1 MARSTLPLTATQ
13 IKTSKSKEKDY
24 KLFDGGGLFLLV
36 AKTGGKRWRFK
47 YRFNNKE
54 KVIALGTYPS
64 LSLKD
69 ARAKREEYKS
79 LIANDIDPNEQKK
92 QKKEEILKV
101 EKKKENTFYKVSQEW
116 HENYQTEVSE
126 NYHIKLG
133 RALENYVYK
142 YMKDK
147 PIEDVTRLDLIEIL
161 KILKERDLQDTA
173 SRVLMIIN
181 KIYKYAVTLEYVPHN
196 IVADIEQKNIL
207 GKREKKHYPTFTKE
221 KDIKGLLL
229 AIDDYSGDYTTKM
242 ALKML
247 PYVFVQSY
255 NIRYC
260 EWIEIDFEKKE
271 WIIPAHKMKTKTEFI
286 LPLPNQVI
294 EILEEVKQFT
304 GNGQYVFPSFRAKDK
319 PMSDNTLIGAL
330 RRMGYTKE
338 EFVPHSF
345 RAMFSTIAYENMEDH
360 GYSGEVI
367 EALLSHKESNKV
379 KEAYNRASYKKS
391 MKNLLLWY
399 SIHLNNIK
407 KEEDLSLFLEY

>member
-13 IKTSKSKEKDY
+13 IKTTKPKEKDY

-54 KVIALGTYPS
+54 KIIALGTYPS

-247 PYVFVQSY
+247 PYVFVRSY

-260 EWIEIDFEKKE
+260 EWIEIDFDKKE
-271 WIIPAHKMKTKTEFI
+271 WIIPASKMKTKTEFI

-345 RAMFSTIAYENMEDH
+345 RAMFSTIAYENMEEH

-391 MKNLLLWY
+391 MRGLIEWYEKYLTITKRVKNG
-399 SIHLNNIK
+399 N
-407 KEEDLSLFLEY
+407 

>member
-13 IKTSKSKEKDY
+13 IKTTKAKEKDY

-54 KVIALGTYPS
+54 KIIALGTYPS

-69 ARAKREEYKS
+69 ARVKREEYKS

-142 YMKDK
+142 CMKDK

-247 PYVFVQSY
+247 PYVFVRSY

-271 WIIPAHKMKTKTEFI
+271 WIIPASKMKTKIEFV

-330 RRMGYTKE
+330 RRMGYTKG

-345 RAMFSTIAYENMEDH
+345 RAMFSTIAYENMEEH

-391 MKNLLLWY
+391 MRGLIEWY
-399 SIHLNNIK
+399 STHLYLIIK
-407 KEEDLSLFLEY
+407 

>member
-1 MARSTLPLTATQ
+1 MAKSTLPLTATQ
-13 IKTSKSKEKDY
+13 IKTAKAKEKDY

-36 AKTGGKRWRFK
+36 TKNGGKRWRLK

-92 QKKEEILKV
+92 QKKEEIQKV

-126 NYHIKLG
+126 NYHIKLN

-147 PIEDVTRLDLIEIL
+147 PIEDVTRLNLIEIL

-173 SRVLMIIN
+173 SRVFMIIN

-229 AIDDYSGDYTTKM
+229 AIDEYSGDYTTKM

-247 PYVFVQSY
+247 PYVFVRSY
-255 NIRYC
+255 NIRHC
-260 EWIEIDFEKKE
+260 EWNEIDVVNKE
-271 WIIPAHKMKTKTEFI
+271 WIIPASKMKTKIEFI

-345 RAMFSTIAYENMEDH
+345 RAMFSTIAYENMEEH

-391 MKNLLLWY
+391 MRELIEWY
-399 SIHLNNIK
+399 ATYINN
-407 KEEDLSLFLEY
+407 LSL

>member
-13 IKTSKSKEKDY
+13 IKTTKPKEKDY

-54 KVIALGTYPS
+54 KIIALGTYPS

-79 LIANDIDPNEQKK
+79 LIANDIDPNELKK

-247 PYVFVQSY
+247 PYVFVRSY

-260 EWIEIDFEKKE
+260 EWCEIDFEKKE

-304 GNGQYVFPSFRAKDK
+304 GNGKYVFPSFRAKDK

-345 RAMFSTIAYENMEDH
+345 RAMFSTIAYENANTKYGH
-360 GYSGEVI
+360 KYTGEVI
-367 EALLSHKESNKV
+367 EALLSHKEQNKI
-379 KEAYNRASYKKS
+379 KEAYNRASYKDG
-391 MKNLLLWY
+391 MKEVISWY
-399 SIHLNNIK
+399 GNYLDKIK
-407 KEEDLSLFLEY
+407 IK

>member
-13 IKTSKSKEKDY
+13 IKTTKAKEKDY

-54 KVIALGTYPS
+54 KIIALGTYPS

-92 QKKEEILKV
+92 QKKEEVLKV

-161 KILKERDLQDTA
+161 KILKERNLQDTA

-207 GKREKKHYPTFTKE
+207 GKREKKHYPTFAKD

-229 AIDDYSGDYTTKM
+229 AIDEYSGDYTTKM

-247 PYVFVQSY
+247 PYVFVRSY

-260 EWIEIDFEKKE
+260 EWSEIDLVNKV
-271 WIIPAHKMKTKTEFI
+271 WIIPASKMKTKIEFI

-304 GNGQYVFPSFRAKDK
+304 GNGTYVFPSFRAKDK

-345 RAMFSTIAYENMEDH
+345 RAMFSTIAYENMEEH
-360 GYSGEVI
+360 GFSGEVI

-391 MKNLLLWY
+391 MKGLINWY
-399 SIHLNNIK
+399 SNYLDKIK
-407 KEEDLSLFLEY
+407 TTK